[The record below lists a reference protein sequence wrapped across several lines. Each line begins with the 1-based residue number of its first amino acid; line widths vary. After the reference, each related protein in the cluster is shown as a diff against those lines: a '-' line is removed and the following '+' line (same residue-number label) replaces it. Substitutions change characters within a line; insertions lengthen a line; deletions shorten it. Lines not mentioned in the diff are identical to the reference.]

1 MAIVGAPDMVPPDEA
16 RRLQRAPRL
25 VDGVHGSKRR
35 FPLVGFDEIA
45 MATDRAY
52 LVKGIIPR
60 EGLTVVWGPPK
71 CGKTFWTLDIV
82 MHVALAWEYR
92 GRRVA
97 PGPIVYV
104 ACEGERGLAARVEA
118 FRREKM
124 AEELIRPAFH
134 LLAGRLDLVGEVD
147 RLITDMQAQLPAA
160 QCAAIVIDTLNRSLT
175 GSESSDEDMAAYIRA
190 ADALREAFR
199 CAVVIIHH
207 CGLDDKRPRGH
218 TSLAGAADAQIAVRN
233 EGGIVVATVELM
245 KDGETGAEIRSTL
258 KTITLDKDEDGE
270 AITSCIVEP
279 TDAAT
284 GARGRPKKI
293 NAAAK
298 QALELLHQAMAANAE
313 PAPVSEH
320 IAAGMLTVTKTL
332 WRAYCEKGGI
342 INPDGNPREQL
353 RRLIVTLKDAGA
365 IGVWDDFVWPVTSR
379 HKVSQ

>member
-258 KTITLDKDEDGE
+258 KTVTLDKDEDGE

-279 TDAAT
+279 TDAA
-284 GARGRPKKI
+284 ARPPKSKKI

-298 QALELLHQAMAANAE
+298 QALELLREAMGENATA
-313 PAPVSEH
+313 APVSEH
-320 IAAGMLTVTKTL
+320 VPAGVQGATVAL

-342 INPDGNPREQL
+342 INPKGNPREQL
-353 RRLIVTLKDAGA
+353 RRIIVALRDARL
-365 IGVWDDFVWPVTSR
+365 IGVWDEFVWPVAAR
-379 HKVSQ
+379 L